1 MKEGFTDIYV
11 IITVQ
16 KKMGRRVNLQ
26 TRGAQ
31 RIHTF
36 FEIAI
41 KLTFI
46 KMSESET
53 HTSKQLQI
61 SRDIYIINRFC
72 KEFLNEFTVLDCCI
86 FLSCL
91 FHSNIV
97 YGMK

>member
-1 MKEGFTDIYV
+1 
-11 IITVQ
+11 
-16 KKMGRRVNLQ
+16 MGRRVNLQ
-26 TRGAQ
+26 TRGVQ

-61 SRDIYIINRFC
+61 RFC

-97 YGMK
+97 YGMKE